1 LANIVYG
8 APYMPPVPAAPAWSR
23 LAMKWVAKGTE
34 WALTD
39 PKTGLFLMPGVRG
52 LGTVATT
59 RHATE
64 SPAVAGSRFEGASYL
79 DREVF
84 WPIHIYSDNRLDQG
98 STGSIKWMERDRAF
112 WRTMDPEDTGVWTVT
127 HPDGAHR
134 SLRLRFVSDG
144 DKVRDHDPMKRG
156 WDSYGITLIAERP
169 FWEGEPVV
177 RSFNGQAPPPPFFE
191 PTGPQIVNI
200 ASGYSMETATID
212 NPGDVESYPRWFVEG
227 PATMASVGVGSTVVD
242 VPFEVPEGQCL
253 VIESDPDLIGATL
266 YDVAPGASTKPSERV
281 EGVDLINPVDMT
293 AALGEADFAPIPA
306 GTAVPLSLT
315 LVGLGKVEA
324 LLPTLFRRPW

>member
-8 APYMPPVPAAPAWSR
+8 APYLPPVPAAPAWAGLGMRWAS
-23 LAMKWVAKGTE
+23 KGTE

-39 PKTGLFLMPGVRG
+39 PSTGLFLMPGVRG
-52 LGTVATT
+52 LGSVAST
-59 RHATE
+59 RHSTE
-64 SPAVAGSRFEGASYL
+64 SPAVAGSRFEGASFL

-84 WPIHIYSDNRLDQG
+84 WPLHIFSDAG
-98 STGSIKWMERDRAF
+98 SVDWMHRDRAF

-134 SLRLRFVSDG
+134 SLRLRFQSDG
-144 DKVRDHDPMKRG
+144 DRALDLDPLRSG
-156 WDSYGITLIAERP
+156 WASYGITLVAERP
-169 FWEGEPVV
+169 FWEGVPEV
-177 RSFNGQAPPPPFFE
+177 RSFAGQAPPLPFFE
-191 PTGPQIVNI
+191 PTGPQVVNI
-200 ASGYSMETATID
+200 ASGYSVANASMD
-212 NPGDVESYPRWFVEG
+212 NPGDVESYPRWFIEG
-227 PATMASVGVGSTVVD
+227 PALTASVGVGSMVVD

-266 YDVAPGASTKPSERV
+266 YDVVSGAPSKPSERV
-281 EGVDLINPVDMT
+281 VGVDLINPVDMT

>member
-1 LANIVYG
+1 MANIVYG
-8 APYMPPVPAAPAWSR
+8 APYLPPVPAAPAWSG
-23 LAMKWVAKGTE
+23 LAMHWASKGSE

-39 PKTGLFLMPGVRG
+39 PSTGLFLMPGIRG
-52 LGTVATT
+52 LGSVAST

-64 SPAVAGSRFEGASYL
+64 SPAVAGSRFEGASFL

-84 WPIHIYSDNRLDQG
+84 WPLHIFSDAG
-98 STGSIKWMERDRAF
+98 SVDWMHRDRAF

-127 HPDGAHR
+127 HPDGNHR
-134 SLRLRFVSDG
+134 SLRLRFQSDG
-144 DKVRDHDPMKRG
+144 DRALELDPLRSG
-156 WDSYGITLIAERP
+156 WSSYGITLVAERP

-177 RSFNGQAPPPPFFE
+177 RSFAGQAPPLPFFD

-200 ASGYSMETATID
+200 ASGYSVANASMD

-227 PATMASVGVGSTVVD
+227 PAVTASVGVGSTVVD

-266 YDVAPGASTKPSERV
+266 YDVAAGAPSKPSERV
-281 EGVDLINPVDMT
+281 VGVDLINPVDMT

-306 GTAVPLSLT
+306 GSAVPLSLT

-324 LLPTLFRRPW
+324 LLPTLYRRPW